1 MNSVGIIRGL
11 FNERESDMCG
21 IAGRILS
28 GHGDVGR
35 DLVDIMGAQA
45 HRGADSTGFA
55 VYGVPLEKGYIL
67 RCMGFDQHKIDT
79 DLDDF
84 RAILKAHGSDLLADP
99 SIVTSSGGRHGE
111 RHYSVRMEISD
122 PTDIVNWVL
131 ETDEISSRF
140 EVQSCGRS
148 LEIIKDTGDADTV
161 ADKHGVRELTGTHG
175 LGHARLA
182 TESSVLPN
190 ASHPFWARPFPDVAI
205 VHNGQIT
212 DYYTKRDQLERA
224 GYRFLTEND
233 SELIAVWVSDQIKQ
247 GLSMEQA
254 LSSSIQSIDGVFT
267 YMIAD
272 ASRIGFAK
280 DRFAM
285 KPIVAIEDSGSL
297 AAATEEQAV
306 RRVYQAEHQTI
317 NYDGPSLTGIWSVP
331 GLETDESQ
339 SSGRQVAA

>member
-1 MNSVGIIRGL
+1 
-11 FNERESDMCG
+11 MCG

-28 GHGDVGR
+28 QFGRVGD
-35 DLVDIMGAQA
+35 DLVELMDAQE

-55 VYGVPLEKGYIL
+55 IYGQPRETGYIL
-67 RCMGFDQHKIDT
+67 RGMGFSKDSLSN

-84 RAILKAHGSDLLADP
+84 RYILKEHGSDILEEPKLITDENEHYCFRMVIADP
-99 SIVTSSGGRHGE
+99 TNLTAWIQDADK
-111 RHYSVRMEISD
+111 ISNR
-122 PTDIVNWVL
+122 I
-131 ETDEISSRF
+131 

-148 LEIIKDTGDADTV
+148 LEIIKDIGGSEAV
-161 ADKHGVRELTGTHG
+161 AQKHGVREMLGTHG

-212 DYYTKRDQLERA
+212 DYYTWRDRLQRQ
-224 GYRFLTEND
+224 GYRFLTQND
-233 SELIAVWVSDQIKQ
+233 SELIAVWVSDQIKA
-247 GLSMEQA
+247 GLSMEMA
-254 LSSSIQSIDGVFT
+254 LEKSIKSIDGVFT

-272 ASRIGFAK
+272 QSGIGFAK

-285 KPIVAIEDSGSL
+285 KPLVVIEQQGEF

-306 RRVYQAEHQTI
+306 RRIYSEESDVI
-317 NYDGPSLTGIWSVP
+317 NFDGPSMTGIWSVANKE
-331 GLETDESQ
+331 L
-339 SSGRQVAA
+339 AA

>member
-1 MNSVGIIRGL
+1 
-11 FNERESDMCG
+11 MCG

-28 GHGDVGR
+28 DHGEVGR
-35 DLVDIMGAQA
+35 DLVDIMAAQA

-55 VYGVPLEKGYIL
+55 IYGTPLETGYIL
-67 RCMGFDQHKIDT
+67 RCMGFDQQNMDA

-84 RAILKAHGSDLLADP
+84 RAILKAHGSDLLGDP
-99 SIVTSSGGRHGE
+99 KIVGSEQAE
-111 RHYSVRMEISD
+111 RHYCVRMEISD
-122 PTDIVNWVL
+122 PKDIANWVL
-131 ETDEISSRF
+131 DTDQIANRF

-148 LEIIKDTGDADTV
+148 LEIIKDTGDAGTV

-233 SELIAVWVSDQIKQ
+233 SELIAVWVSDQMKQ

-254 LSSSIQSIDGVFT
+254 LSSSIDSIDGVFT

-272 ASRIGFAK
+272 SSRIGFAK

-285 KPIVAIEDSGSL
+285 KPIVAIEDNGAL

-306 RRVYQAEHQTI
+306 RCVYHSEHPTV
-317 NYDGPSLTGIWSVP
+317 NYDGPSLTGIWP
-331 GLETDESQ
+331 
-339 SSGRQVAA
+339 AAGDRRKQAA

>member
-1 MNSVGIIRGL
+1 
-11 FNERESDMCG
+11 MCG

-28 GHGDVGR
+28 ADGKPGEVGR
-35 DLVDIMGAQA
+35 DLVDIMAAQS

-55 VYGVPLEKGYIL
+55 IYGAPLEGGYIL
-67 RCMGFDQHKIDT
+67 RCMGFDQQQIDT

-84 RAILKAHGSDLLADP
+84 RAILKSHGSDLLADP
-99 SIVTSSGGRHGE
+99 EIVSAGVGAYVGAGNEASADKKSEKRYSSE
-111 RHYSVRMEISD
+111 KHYSVRMKISD
-122 PTDIVNWVL
+122 PKDIASWVL
-131 ETDEISSRF
+131 ETDEIASRF

-148 LEIIKDTGDADTV
+148 LEIIKDTGDADAV
-161 ADKHGVRELTGTHG
+161 ANKHGVRELTGTHG

-212 DYYTKRDQLERA
+212 DYYTRRDQLERA

-272 ASRIGFAK
+272 ATRIGFAK

-285 KPIVAIEDSGSL
+285 KPIVAIEDNGSL

-306 RRVYQAEHQTI
+306 RRVYKAEHQTI
-317 NYDGPSLTGIWSVP
+317 NYDGPGLMGIWPARGS
-331 GLETDESQ
+331 SQ
-339 SSGRQVAA
+339 GGRKRAA